1 MLTWAEGAVSSLLC
15 FTLQVIRDT
24 ALHPAHVLS
33 HLQVKVFPQR
43 HQSNRKSCLLSQM
56 HRCQHKD
63 IRNTKKQGNMTS
75 PKVYNNCPMTPKNGF
90 ESHLKKNSKLLR
102 KLDKSQ
108 KNTENS
114 MNWGKQYM
122 NKTSSTKKEIIKKK
136 KYKKFWSWS
145 IQEMKL
151 KKCNRAL
158 QDQPQP
164 SRRKNV
170 QTWSPISLHY
180 LVRGGK
186 TC

>member
-1 MLTWAEGAVSSLLC
+1 MMLTWAEGAVSSLLC

-24 ALHPAHVLS
+24 ALHPARVLS

-43 HQSNRKSCLLSQM
+43 RQSNRKSCLLAQM

-75 PKVYNNCPMTPKNGF
+75 PKVHNNCPMTPKNGF
-90 ESHLKKNSKLLR
+90 ESYLKKNSKLLR

-108 KNTENS
+108 KNMKNS

-122 NKTSSTKKEIIKKK
+122 NKMSSTKKEIIKKK
-136 KYKKFWSWS
+136 WKKFWSWS

-151 KKCNRAL
+151 KKMQQSA
-158 QDQPQP
+158 
-164 SRRKNV
+164 SRSASTKQKKKCTNLKSNLF
-170 QTWSPISLHY
+170 TLSS
-180 LVRGGK
+180 
-186 TC
+186 